1 MDELIQQLIVR
12 EISADIGKVAQK
24 LIVRQL
30 AKVNTQMKKNWN
42 NLEDLVYFVN
52 LLNFYKI
59 ENNSNILFLANLRN
73 NF

>member
-52 LLNFYKI
+52 FLNFYKI